1 MNTVK
6 FIYWQDEEMWLG
18 YIEEFPDYQTQG
30 ISLAELKENLKDL
43 YTDLISGAIPNVK
56 HVGELQLA

>member
-1 MNTVK
+1 MKNVR

-30 ISLAELKENLKDL
+30 VSLEELKDNLKDL
-43 YTDLISGAIPNVK
+43 YSDLTGGAIPNVK

>member
-1 MNTVK
+1 
-6 FIYWQDEEMWLG
+6 MWLG

-30 ISLAELKENLKDL
+30 VSLEELKDNLKDL
-43 YTDLISGAIPNVK
+43 YSDLTGGAIPNVK